1 MGCFSPLEGG
11 GRRPRR
17 QDLLT
22 EVDQLRQFC
31 VRPARGPSVR
41 KRYSSNFSLWPERAR
56 PRRAIPLTRASGDLA
71 IGIVCAVAVY
81 IVVTGL
87 YRSVSTQ
94 EVHVPIY
101 ATAPATVIAAESVG
115 SITRTR
121 SQRAVAKVG
130 LPIMSRDTDGRGGG
144 TPTGE
149 PLPPH

>member
-1 MGCFSPLEGG
+1 MLQSE

-41 KRYSSNFSLWPERAR
+41 KRYSSSFSLWPERAR
-56 PRRAIPLTRASGDLA
+56 PRRAPLTRASGDLA

-101 ATAPATVIAAESVG
+101 ATAAATVM
-115 SITRTR
+115 
-121 SQRAVAKVG
+121 
-130 LPIMSRDTDGRGGG
+130 LPNPWDR
-144 TPTGE
+144 
-149 PLPPH
+149 